1 MREKLGPRIATL
13 FHSSGI
19 FVRVDAHI
27 DPLGT
32 FEFAGDFRKYSLYCR
47 GDVGIAP
54 TNTPEVPK
62 KLVGADASVRPW
74 EVSNSPEI
82 FVKKQIFLRADRVV
96 RPYEHYGSSVS

>member
-1 MREKLGPRIATL
+1 MNSHWIFVKTVRIAGAMWA
-13 FHSSGI
+13 S
-19 FVRVDAHI
+19 
-27 DPLGT
+27 P
-32 FEFAGDFRKYSLYCR
+32 
-47 GDVGIAP
+47 P